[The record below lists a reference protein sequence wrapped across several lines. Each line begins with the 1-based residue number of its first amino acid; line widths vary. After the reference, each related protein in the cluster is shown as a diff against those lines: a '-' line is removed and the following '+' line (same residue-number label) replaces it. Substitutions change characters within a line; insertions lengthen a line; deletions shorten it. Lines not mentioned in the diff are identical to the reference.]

1 MAISIGLFLTIP
13 MRIYGDNMF
22 EMTVRWIPE
31 SCGRRRWIGVNQS
44 IFLIFHVYLSS
55 TWGDGPISSNFTIFQ
70 TGLRPP
76 KRTRGPLE
84 LISRNRKTWRDH
96 ATDIY
101 IYMLAYLYLNVYI
114 YSAGWF
120 FVVATYS
127 NLSQSKHSKVLA
139 LTLPVPQVYQQIYRI
154 KIPGD
159 VIS

>member
-101 IYMLAYLYLNVYI
+101 IYIYASISISKCIYIQCWLIFCCCNLLKFVSIKAFKSIGINLARTPSVSTDL
-114 YSAGWF
+114 
-120 FVVATYS
+120 
-127 NLSQSKHSKVLA
+127 
-139 LTLPVPQVYQQIYRI
+139 
-154 KIPGD
+154 
-159 VIS
+159 